1 MTGTK
6 RTAGGMIGGL
16 LLNVAAFAGFVC
28 IVLVLLATFFQ
39 VTLIM
44 FKTGSMSPTIPAGSL
59 AVVHKIPASDI
70 AVGDVLTVDRPGML
84 PVTHRVT
91 SVEGAGDG
99 RTITMKGDAN
109 DAEDPSP
116 YTVTEARRVIVS
128 VPYLAHV
135 VLWFANPWVLGGL
148 TVGASVL
155 VTWAF
160 WPRESKRVNR
170 DRNGGGGA
178 PRHGASEQPDDARPD
193 ADEGGNDTN
202 DSPSRVLD
210 RVSAATAPVVGA
222 VLAVGA
228 LACAPTVPAQAVAPT
243 LTAVAATVSAP
254 ARSEPAPVVTRG
266 AHITLTSI
274 GDADEMASMRPG
286 VPVLW
291 QIGVRVDS
299 LDPGAVQVSLESAG
313 SQELGLELNVRGCS
327 VRWSGDA
334 CSGVETPVGGD
345 GRVEIA
351 SPAVPV
357 AELKSTE
364 EQWYLVKASIP
375 AAAPGAV
382 ALTMRAAGGSD
393 VVSTSPGPI
402 GSIPVT
408 GADASPM
415 WLLGV
420 GGVGAGLGVAGVAAF
435 MRRRRSA
442 GDS

>member
-1 MTGTK
+1 MTDTK
-6 RTAGGMIGGL
+6 RTAGGVIGGL
-16 LLNVAAFAGFVC
+16 LLNVAAFAGLVC
-28 IVLVLLATFFQ
+28 IVLVLLAAFFQ

-135 VLWFANPWVLGGL
+135 VVWFANPWVLGGL

-160 WPRESKRVNR
+160 WPRQSKRANR
-170 DRNGGGGA
+170 SRGDGGGA
-178 PRHGASEQPDDARPD
+178 PRHGEPEQPSAD
-193 ADEGGNDTN
+193 ADQ
-202 DSPSRVLD
+202 SRSRVPD
-210 RVSAATAPVVGA
+210 RVSAAAAPVIGA
-222 VLAVGA
+222 VLVVGA
-228 LACAPTVPAQAVAPT
+228 LAFAPTVPAHAEA
-243 LTAVAATVSAP
+243 TADSA
-254 ARSEPAPVVTRG
+254 PAPVVTRG

-313 SQELGLELNVRGCS
+313 SQELGLDLNVRGCS

-357 AELKSTE
+357 AELKSAE
-364 EQWYLVKASIP
+364 EQWYLVTASIP
-375 AAAPGAV
+375 TAARGTV
-382 ALTMRAAGGSD
+382 ALTMRASGGSD

-420 GGVGAGLGVAGVAAF
+420 GGVAAGLGVAGVAAF

-442 GDS
+442 GGS